1 MESLSNNWMGTEES
15 QNWDFSGQVP
25 GEGPISR
32 LDTRPLVC
40 RALSARSV
48 DASEAR
54 FSASND
60 KVKLTAN
67 LKL

>member
-1 MESLSNNWMGTEES
+1 MGTEES
-15 QNWDFSGQVP
+15 QEWDFSDQVP
-25 GEGPISR
+25 GEGLISR

-54 FSASND
+54 FSANND
-60 KVKLTAN
+60 K
-67 LKL
+67 

>member
-1 MESLSNNWMGTEES
+1 MGTEES

-25 GEGPISR
+25 GEGLISR

-40 RALSARSV
+40 RALSARSA
-48 DASEAR
+48 DASEAC

>member
-1 MESLSNNWMGTEES
+1 MGTEES
-15 QNWDFSGQVP
+15 QEWDFSGRVQ
-25 GEGPISR
+25 GEGLISR

-67 LKL
+67 LKAVRVKVKR